1 MGVLHIRWNLISR
14 MRRFSV
20 SIIKIILSKFVFVEG
35 VNSFGRATHK
45 MNTTKIGHER
55 NKRNLFYVQLHPF
68 LNFVF
73 ILKGP
78 INMDKI
84 QSLTFFQNISI
95 LQYSFKTFG
104 TSKNIYE

>member
-1 MGVLHIRWNLISR
+1 

-35 VNSFGRATHK
+35 VNSFGRATLK

-55 NKRNLFYVQLHPF
+55 NKRNVFYVQLHPF

-84 QSLTFFQNISI
+84 QSLTFF
-95 LQYSFKTFG
+95 KTFQYCNIA
-104 TSKNIYE
+104 SKLSEPVRIFYE

>member
-1 MGVLHIRWNLISR
+1 

-45 MNTTKIGHER
+45 MNTTKTEHER
-55 NKRNLFYVQLHPF
+55 NKRNDFYVQLHPF

-73 ILKGP
+73 ILKGY

-84 QSLTFFQNISI
+84 QSLTFFKIFQYCNIA
-95 LQYSFKTFG
+95 
-104 TSKNIYE
+104 SKLSEPVRIFYK

>member
-20 SIIKIILSKFVFVEG
+20 SIIKIILSKFVFV
-35 VNSFGRATHK
+35 GRATHK

-55 NKRNLFYVQLHPF
+55 NKRNVFYVQLHPF

-84 QSLTFFQNISI
+84 QSLTFF
-95 LQYSFKTFG
+95 KTFQYCNIA
-104 TSKNIYE
+104 SKLSEPVRIFYE